1 MDTKLIAACDGVWKA
16 MFRAE
21 FNKDEIEVLKMLKHL
36 IDSTL
41 DICKRREESEDE

>member
-21 FNKDEIEVLKMLKHL
+21 FTKEEVETLKALKRL

-41 DICKRREESEDE
+41 DICERREEKK

>member
-41 DICKRREESEDE
+41 DMHERRDDKE

>member
-21 FNKDEIEVLKMLKHL
+21 FTKEEVDALKALKVL
-36 IDSTL
+36 IDSTIGL
-41 DICKRREESEDE
+41 YEGKEDKE